1 MSVCIL
7 LCMMK
12 RQLGK
17 ERIFCDQ
24 TIIIALQYLHLSCNQ
39 LLQVKRKDAILTK
52 CFHVFCYDCLR
63 TRLESC
69 LFTYF
74 CDRMHS
80 DNSFLSFLFF
90 FCARYETRQRKC
102 PKCNAAFGASDYH
115 RWVGCY
121 QRVFPQCLQ
130 LPVPVCHVCCQL
142 CVLLCDCVSC
152 LSRAQ
157 AVHPVRFY
165 KLYFLYV
172 WPLFQLFLLNG
183 VNLIY
188 LLFRLYLS

>member
-1 MSVCIL
+1 M
-7 LCMMK
+7 
-12 RQLGK
+12 
-17 ERIFCDQ
+17 
-24 TIIIALQYLHLSCNQ
+24 
-39 LLQVKRKDAILTK
+39 KRKDAILTK

-63 TRLESC
+63 TRSESC

-90 FCARYETRQRKC
+90 FVLDMRQDRGSVR
-102 PKCNAAFGASDYH
+102 NVMLLLELLTITGGWAAISGFSPMSSVTSTC
-115 RWVGCY
+115 WP
-121 QRVFPQCLQ
+121 RVSY
-130 LPVPVCHVCCQL
+130 
-142 CVLLCDCVSC
+142 CVSC
-152 LSRAQ
+152 LSRAE

-165 KLYFLYV
+165 SLYFLYV